1 MLIDGGHQD
10 RWGTMDDHTV
20 AGRVAAILDVVAST
34 PGPMAL
40 ARLAAETGVPKPTVR
55 RIANQLVA
63 RNILRRDILGYQL
76 GLRLVELGSAAMIQ
90 LGSAELAA
98 PFVHELHERTRQIAW
113 VGALTQ
119 DSLVVLDL
127 AFAREHSAAMTAW
140 PMVMPM
146 ATMAATAA
154 GHIMFA
160 TRPDRLQEVL
170 RAGGPAR
177 LTPYSVTNPRLLEGR
192 IRRAAETGIAHEWEE
207 TRLGWWCCAS
217 LVSTPNAEYVFGLT
231 AQTSGPPMAR
241 AITQL
246 RRVSENFGREME
258 N

>member
-1 MLIDGGHQD
+1 
-10 RWGTMDDHTV
+10 MDDHTV
-20 AGRVAAILDVVAST
+20 AGRVAAILDVVAAA
-34 PGPMAL
+34 PGPTSL

-63 RNILRRDILGYQL
+63 RNLLRRDVLGYQL

-90 LGSAELAA
+90 LGTAELAA

-113 VGALTQ
+113 IGALTQ

-127 AFAREHSAAMTAW
+127 AFASEHSAAMTAW
-140 PMVMPM
+140 PTVMPM

-154 GHIMFA
+154 GHIMLA
-160 TRPDRLQEVL
+160 ARPDRLQEVF
-170 RAGGPAR
+170 RSGRPAR
-177 LTPYSVTNPRLLEGR
+177 LTPYSITSPRMLEGR

-231 AQTSGPPMAR
+231 AQTNSQPMAR
-241 AITQL
+241 TITQL
-246 RRVSENFGREME
+246 RQVAENFGREMRAVV
-258 N
+258 